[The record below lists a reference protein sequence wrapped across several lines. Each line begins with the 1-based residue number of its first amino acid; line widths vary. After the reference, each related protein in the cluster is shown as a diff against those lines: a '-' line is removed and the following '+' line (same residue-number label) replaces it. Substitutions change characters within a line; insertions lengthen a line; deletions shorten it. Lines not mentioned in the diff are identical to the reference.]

1 MQIQTIQKAWIDLC
15 VNRNLSISKGGKP
28 KPRAGKCPP
37 PPKENLGLVAIECL
51 FGCAESSI
59 LNYLMHSL
67 ANVNACLTLC
77 YSLACSE
84 SRLMT
89 WHNQESTQ
97 RHRLFSP
104 WEGGAWAWDYIF
116 WCSCSIM
123 ARTWRGIAESLD
135 GGLKLPSC
143 QLNPYWL
150 VHLHRLFSGWH
161 HCISSFC
168 HHLCSALPHCV
179 GTTHHWTGNT
189 VAI

>member
-1 MQIQTIQKAWIDLC
+1 M
-15 VNRNLSISKGGKP
+15 
-28 KPRAGKCPP
+28 PP
-37 PPKENLGLVAIECL
+37 PTPLKKSLGLVPVECL

-77 YSLACSE
+77 YFIGLFRIKIGDSAQPRKRSMSPTLFPM
-84 SRLMT
+84 RGWGLGM
-89 WHNQESTQ
+89 
-97 RHRLFSP
+97 RH
-104 WEGGAWAWDYIF
+104 IF

-135 GGLKLPSC
+135 GGVKLPSC

-161 HCISSFC
+161 HSISSFC